1 MKSISGFNNSSLQG
15 SSNLSAL
22 NSIGAGVDI
31 AKTAM
36 SNDVH
41 FQTSTGGTSYSLPQ
55 GVYDYRG
62 TLKQFDC
69 IVQKW
74 QDPEN
79 PEAEP
84 EYRLRCVVG
93 LTSFENYNV
102 DEQGFLKNEQFVYNH
117 RLTKWN
123 AWPNGTFEYDT
134 DDDSGIFLDDGYIK
148 LTKNKNYKVFLWKI
162 NPTVDYWDESIS
174 AQIAVIEEGIAADTN
189 VMPKYNGGGSMQTY
203 IVSESESVENIVTA
217 DPFSGKIASF
227 NPAEM
232 LNDYI
237 NFDPSYLSIIRAVG
251 DPLDE
256 KEKHKD
262 QYPTGEGSLSNYLGT
277 NKIPS
282 FLFKS
287 SNPYTNFT
295 FDGNTISGVPFGI
308 NWEKGTGGG
317 GGAIAELTESG
328 GTLSTYPNQ
337 GGELNGSAK
346 DVIVGDDTAA
356 SPFPYNPSPTTTW
369 AGDMAKL
376 NIMTGI
382 IDVNDFEVIIFNDLS
397 DNTVVNF
404 DTADLDII
412 ANSQTSVTAATVEMV
427 SGKPVGNVGFKEFD
441 CARKE
446 IAYIK
451 WVAADSANPTAGGR
465 FDVYQINNGP
475 INFNYK
481 PIMLDFK
488 KVASQGEAHWTD
500 PDVWVSPDIVEI
512 TLYWEGN
519 GAYEEDTTKSKY
531 KENSNNIGGFLPR
544 SPTRSSG

>member
-1 MKSISGFNNSSLQG
+1 MKSINGFNNSSLQG

-22 NSIGAGVDI
+22 NSIGTGVDI

-36 SNDVH
+36 SNDVN
-41 FQTSTGGTSYSLPQ
+41 FQTSTGGTSYSLPLPTYYGEQ
-55 GVYDYRG
+55 F
-62 TLKQFDC
+62 KQFDC

-74 QDPEN
+74 QDPTNLEL
-79 PEAEP
+79 PP

-123 AWPNGTFEYDT
+123 AWPSGTFEYDT

-148 LTKNKNYKVFLWKI
+148 LIKNKNYKVFLWKI

-203 IVSESESVENIVTA
+203 IVSESTVVDNIVTA
-217 DPFSGKIASF
+217 DPLSGKIAEF
-227 NPAEM
+227 NPAEF

-237 NFDPSYLSIIRAVG
+237 NFDTDLLTIVRSAGQGPNHPDLYPSALSTIFGYSIPAF
-251 DPLDE
+251 L
-256 KEKHKD
+256 
-262 QYPTGEGSLSNYLGT
+262 
-277 NKIPS
+277 NKS
-282 FLFKS
+282 T
-287 SNPYTNFT
+287 NPYAGSYGV
-295 FDGNTISGVPFGI
+295 DGDSISGVPTGK
-308 NWEKGTGGG
+308 NWALG
-317 GGAIAELTESG
+317 
-328 GTLSTYPNQ
+328 N
-337 GGELNGSAK
+337 
-346 DVIVGDDTAA
+346 
-356 SPFPYNPSPTTTW
+356 
-369 AGDMAKL
+369 AGDGDPVTYLPDLESPYAQYWNETDSFNYIADDVVIGRDVSSYFTPPIVL
-376 NIMTGI
+376 NNLVTGLI
-382 IDVNDFEVIIFNDLS
+382 NPNDFTITILGDAPPQEVIY
-397 DNTVVNF
+397 F
-404 DTADLDII
+404 DDQDVDII
-412 ANSQTSVTAATVEMV
+412 ASQPQTGLTAATVEV
-427 SGKPVGNVGFKEFD
+427 PTGKPVGNVGFKEFD

-451 WVAADSANPTAGGR
+451 WVADDPENPTASGR

-488 KVASQGEAHWTD
+488 KVATQAEAQWTD

-512 TLYWEGN
+512 TLYWQGN
-519 GAYEEDTTKSKY
+519 GAYEEDTTDSKF
-531 KENSNNIGGFLPR
+531 KENSNNIGGFLPNT
-544 SPTRSSG
+544 PTRTSG